1 MAWMIGS
8 EYAQN
13 FFLAQR
19 YVDDF
24 VILHD
29 NKKQLEI
36 WKEKI
41 NNFLKEKLKIDFHPQ
56 KSTIKSLYKGLDFL
70 GFRVFQKHILLR
82 KRNINKLKNKLRL
95 INNYDKLMDSVEG
108 FLAYAKFANCYKLRL
123 YLMEDLNY
131 GVWYKDVNRYLRNK

>member
-1 MAWMIGS
+1 MEKLPGFLLSLLGLTWIAVGILVAWMIGS

-82 KRNINKLKNKLRL
+82 KTN
-95 INNYDKLMDSVEG
+95 
-108 FLAYAKFANCYKLRL
+108 
-123 YLMEDLNY
+123 
-131 GVWYKDVNRYLRNK
+131 